1 MRKPLYFDFRAKI
14 VILILTMLLVAFVT
28 SNIIVYS
35 ILGILTLYLILQ
47 GYVRSALKVG
57 FIALIAILI
66 KYISSGKG
74 LTVLMPDMFLFIITR
89 IMLML
94 MAAHPLM
101 GMPPG
106 EAVAVFKKMHVP
118 DTFALPVTFMLRFLP
133 TVKNEFASVF
143 AALHLR
149 GLLSPRH
156 PLRAIEYIIVPVMIR
171 ATRISEELAASAEAR
186 GIAFPG
192 EHTSRREIVFRRHD
206 FWLCFIGIIATIG
219 MLVWEGR
226 AIT

>member
-1 MRKPLYFDFRAKI
+1 MI
-14 VILILTMLLVAFVT
+14 
-28 SNIIVYS
+28 YS
-35 ILGILTLYLILQ
+35 ILGILTLYMILQ
-47 GYVRSALKVG
+47 GYVGSAMKIGSV
-57 FIALIAILI
+57 ALLAILL
-66 KYISSGKG
+66 KYMSSGQG

-101 GMPPG
+101 GMPTG

-118 DTFALPVTFMLRFLP
+118 DVFALPVTFMLRFLP
-133 TVKNEFASVF
+133 TVRNEFANVF

-171 ATRISEELAASAEAR
+171 ASRISEELAASAETR

-206 FWLCFIGIIATIG
+206 FWLCFIGIIVTIG
-219 MLVWEGR
+219 MLVWEG
-226 AIT
+226 ACIT